1 DVDRH
6 RVEHARDEAERFY
19 ADRQAGRRQAA
30 IAMLGDY
37 RELLARDDIDG
48 VIISTPD
55 HWHAVMAVAAA
66 NAGKGIYVQKP
77 ITYTIGEGQKLVEAV
92 RRNKVILQTGS
103 QQRSDKNFRRA
114 CELVRSG
121 RLGKLH
127 TIRILLPP
135 DSGVG
140 KNVPMSV
147 PENLNY

>member
-55 HWHAVMAVAAA
+55 HWHAVIAVAAA
-66 NAGKGIYVQKP
+66 NAGKDMYVQKP

-92 RRNKVILQTGS
+92 RRNNVFLQTGS
-103 QQRSDKNFRRA
+103 QQRSDKNF
-114 CELVRSG
+114 
-121 RLGKLH
+121 
-127 TIRILLPP
+127 
-135 DSGVG
+135 
-140 KNVPMSV
+140 
-147 PENLNY
+147 